1 MQRELYGEIGVQE
14 MGGIMR
20 TLFILT
26 CALWRQ
32 GRGSLDRG
40 GSKVVWLWARDL
52 ERQAF
57 SSLDI
62 GEIWMVG

>member
-1 MQRELYGEIGVQE
+1 MQREVYGEFGVQE
-14 MGGIMR
+14 MGGMMR

-40 GSKVVWLWARDL
+40 GSKVVWLCARDL
-52 ERQAF
+52 ERQAC

-62 GEIWMVG
+62 GEDWMVG